1 MTCSKIKYQHLNMNH
16 KTISKFKVYF
26 VIFLSLGSFFGLAV
40 CDRMPETRGVGEDEI
55 RIGYIP
61 DLTGPSA
68 RGCRGH
74 LWGITN
80 YLKEVN
86 ARGGIHG
93 RKIKLFIQDG
103 EYNPSIGM
111 SAFKKLVLKEK
122 VFAMIANMGSA
133 SVKAQ
138 LPLIEQYGIPLI
150 APAVQSWWI
159 SHPPKKYIFS
169 TMLSQGYCARVL
181 IDYVVNDL
189 GDRKP
194 RMGILFVDTELGHAS
209 LQEIREQAGMYGF
222 SISAEVGCIPD
233 AIGLSGEIA
242 KLKAADVDYVM
253 LCSITTGAVYAC
265 KEAAKLDWKPQFLF
279 PGVVTDEAIFDLGR
293 DAIFYGKPPIGASEY
308 FPASSDFPAKETL
321 LRWLK
326 DDAEKKTIS
335 LYDIHGFTYA
345 DILVEGLKRSGRDL
359 SVEGFIKALE
369 GIRNWDNG
377 AQAPLTFGPD
387 NRQGVTKVVVLRGV
401 QEGKNSIGRWEIIRP
416 WTEARKD

>member
-1 MTCSKIKYQHLNMNH
+1 M
-16 KTISKFKVYF
+16 
-26 VIFLSLGSFFGLAV
+26 FLSLCSFFGLAV
-40 CDRMPETRGVGEDEI
+40 YDAMPETRGVGEGEI

-74 LWGITN
+74 LWGITH
-80 YLKEVN
+80 YLDEVN

-103 EYNPSIGM
+103 KYNPSIGM

-138 LPLIEQYGIPLI
+138 LPLIEKYGIPLI

-159 SHPPKKYIFS
+159 SHPPNKYIFS

-181 IDYVVNDL
+181 IDYVVKDL
-189 GDRKP
+189 GDKQP
-194 RMGILFVDTELGHAS
+194 RMGVLFVNTELGHAS
-209 LQEIREQAGMYGF
+209 LKEIRAQAEMYGF
-222 SISAEVGCIPD
+222 PVSAE
-233 AIGLSGEIA
+233 IGYTPGTVSLSGQIA

-279 PGVVTDEAIFDLGR
+279 PGVVTDEAIFHLGQ
-293 DAIFYGKPPIGASEY
+293 DAVFYGKPPIGASEY
-308 FPASSDFPAKETL
+308 FPVSSDFPAKETL

-326 DDAEKKTIS
+326 DDPKKKTIS

-345 DILVEGLKRSGRDL
+345 NMLVEGLKRTGKDL
-359 SVEGFIKALE
+359 SVEGFVKALE
-369 GIRNWDNG
+369 GIRDWDNG
-377 AQAPLTFGPD
+377 AQAPLTFGHD

-401 QEGKNSIGRWEIIRP
+401 REGNNSIGKWEIIRP
-416 WTEARKD
+416 WTEAQE